1 MICASCRVD
10 AFHGTGGDP
19 KIGGKKRS
27 FQPRCRSFFAPRSFR
42 RMSQASQPCA
52 GVISKMGGKWGMSFG
67 EHFKFSISSVHCKVF
82 WRVSNYLFNI
92 GSFLISPSPPWRTK
106 NSPGKST
113 AKAFS
118 PFNPLQNPL
127 LLIRSLVRQADACD
141 A

>member
-1 MICASCRVD
+1 
-10 AFHGTGGDP
+10 
-19 KIGGKKRS
+19 
-27 FQPRCRSFFAPRSFR
+27 
-42 RMSQASQPCA
+42 MSQASQPCA

-127 LLIRSLVRQADACD
+127 LLIRSFVRQADACD